1 MMFMKQRQVN
11 LLLQEQ
17 VHRILFVDLQVF
29 NHLKVQDVRREENA
43 RVQDETAKL
52 FTLLDTMDLT
62 RRNHR
67 MWMVTIYLFLM
78 ATFLYLKPSVAFG
91 REGRIRPFGATDRE
105 ATVFPVWWWV
115 FVISVVAYCITVYLA
130 GFRFTS

>member
-11 LLLQEQ
+11 LLLQERVQ
-17 VHRILFVDLQVF
+17 QILFVNMQVF
-29 NHLKVQDVRREENA
+29 NHLKVQDVRREEDA

-105 ATVFPVWWWV
+105 ATVFPLWWWV